1 MDFKKLESANKMKFE
16 LNRLKSVID
25 EARLENYPN
34 FYLNVIKNGGQEYMG
49 VPSFVAEYILKAIE
63 HAYADKMKEF
73 ENL

>member
-25 EARLENYPN
+25 EAKLENYPN

-49 VPSFVAEYILKAIE
+49 VPSFVAEYIVKAIE
-63 HAYADKMKEF
+63 QAYLDKMKEF